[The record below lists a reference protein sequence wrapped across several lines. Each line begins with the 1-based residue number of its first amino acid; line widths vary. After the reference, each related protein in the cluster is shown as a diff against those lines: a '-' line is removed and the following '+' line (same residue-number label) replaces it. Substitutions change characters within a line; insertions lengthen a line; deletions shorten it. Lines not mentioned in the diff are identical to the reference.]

1 MHTEPLSALHF
12 GGSMLWK
19 RLRGICKIS
28 GTRWPDSTDGI
39 NQGIIPSACFNT
51 VNQEATSHHDAE
63 CRNENNKEYIRV
75 HIFHLKPKHMKKALA
90 AAAVIVAIASCNS
103 KTETAQQAG
112 STVARPPIVL
122 SLPATYS
129 SSFEMG
135 KPEYAATI
143 VQGSWKDWQ
152 DNKMNNMKTWMADS
166 VVIYQSDNKM
176 VKGIDSVQA
185 RWNRGRANY
194 TNVVDSIDA
203 VMSVTSTDKKEDW
216 VLVWATEYSTD
227 TKGVKDT
234 VAVMETW
241 RMNNEGKADL
251 LFQFDRHSRKK

>member
-1 MHTEPLSALHF
+1 
-12 GGSMLWK
+12 
-19 RLRGICKIS
+19 
-28 GTRWPDSTDGI
+28 
-39 NQGIIPSACFNT
+39 
-51 VNQEATSHHDAE
+51 
-63 CRNENNKEYIRV
+63 
-75 HIFHLKPKHMKKALA
+75 MKKALT
-90 AAAVIVAIASCNS
+90 AAVVIVVLASCNA

-112 STVARPPIVL
+112 STVATPPAVL
-122 SLPATYS
+122 SIPATYS

-152 DNKMNNMKTWMADS
+152 DNKMNNMKSWMADD

-203 VMSVTSTDKKEDW
+203 VMSVKSTDKNEDW
-216 VLVWATEYSTD
+216 VLVWATEYSTN

-234 VAVMETW
+234 VSVMETW
-241 RMNNEGKADL
+241 RMNKAGKADL